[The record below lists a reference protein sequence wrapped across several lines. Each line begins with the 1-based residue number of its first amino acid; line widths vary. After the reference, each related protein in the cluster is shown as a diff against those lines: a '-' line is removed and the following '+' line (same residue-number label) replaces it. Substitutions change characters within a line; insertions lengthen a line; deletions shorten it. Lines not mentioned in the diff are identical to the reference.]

1 MSNNIIV
8 AIDGYSSC
16 GKSTLAKALAKK
28 LHFIYVDS
36 GAMYRAV
43 ALYFLR
49 NNIDLINHDQIAEAL
64 KEIHLNFH
72 SRDYQTHITLNDE
85 EVSDEIRLMPVS
97 ETVSAVSAI
106 REVRKEMV
114 KQQQRMGKSKNI
126 VMDGR
131 DIGTAVF
138 PNAPIKIFMT
148 ADPKVRAER
157 RYKEMLPKNPDIT
170 LEEVFENIAHR
181 DYQDT
186 TRTESPLVRAEDA
199 IILDNTNLTPDQQL
213 DFALEKVKPL
223 LGGKWLEVRDQRLV
237 EHVARS

>member
-1 MSNNIIV
+1 MSKNIVV

-43 ALYFLR
+43 TLYFLR
-49 NNIDLINHDQIAEAL
+49 NNIDQANLLQVAEAL
-64 KEIHLNFH
+64 KNIHLNFH
-72 SRDYQTHITLNDE
+72 SRDYETHITLNDE
-85 EVSDEIRLMPVS
+85 EVSEEIRQMPVS
-97 ETVSAVSAI
+97 DNVSAVSAI
-106 REVRKEMV
+106 HEVRVEMV

-138 PNAPIKIFMT
+138 PHADVKIFMT

-157 RYKEMLPKNPDIT
+157 RYKEMVGKNPSIT
-170 LEEVFENIAHR
+170 LEEVFKNIANR
-181 DYQDT
+181 DFQDT
-186 TRTESPLVRAEDA
+186 TRKESPLVRADDA
-199 IILDNTNLTPDQQL
+199 IILDNTNLTPQQQL
-213 DFALEKVKPL
+213 DFALNKIEPL
-223 LGGKWLEVRDQRLV
+223 V
-237 EHVARS
+237 

>member
-1 MSNNIIV
+1 MKKNLVI

-28 LHFIYVDS
+28 LDFIYIDS

-43 ALYFLR
+43 TLYFI
-49 NNIDLINHDQIAEAL
+49 NNSVDTTDDRQVSEAL
-64 KEIHLNFH
+64 NLIELNFH
-72 SRDYQTHITLNDE
+72 ARDYQSHITLNGK

-97 ETVSAVSAI
+97 ENVSEVSALKL
-106 REVRKEMV
+106 VRHEMV

-138 PNAPIKIFMT
+138 SDSPIKFFMT
-148 ADPKVRAER
+148 ADPNVRAER
-157 RYKEMLPKNPDIT
+157 RFKELESKENNQVT

-181 DYQDT
+181 DYADT
-186 TRTESPLVRAEDA
+186 TRKESPLVRASDA
-199 IILDNTNLTPDQQL
+199 IILDNTDLTEEEQL
-213 DFALEKVKPL
+213 AFALDKVSAFL
-223 LGGKWLEVRDQRLV
+223 S
-237 EHVARS
+237 A

>member
-1 MSNNIIV
+1 MSKNIVV

-43 ALYFLR
+43 TLYFLR
-49 NNIDLINHDQIAEAL
+49 NHIDIENPEQVSEAL
-64 KEIHLNFH
+64 RNIHLNFH

-97 ETVSAVSAI
+97 ENVSAVSAI

-114 KQQQRMGKSKNI
+114 AQQQRMGKSKNI

-138 PNAPIKIFMT
+138 PNAQVKLFMT
-148 ADPKVRAER
+148 ADPNVRAQR
-157 RYKEMLPKNPDIT
+157 RYKELLPKNPNVS
-170 LEEVFENIAHR
+170 LEEIFENIAHR
-181 DYQDT
+181 DYSDT
-186 TRTESPLVRAEDA
+186 TRKESPLMRAEDA
-199 IILDNTNLTPDQQL
+199 IILDNTNITPEEQL
-213 DFALEKVKPL
+213 AFALDKLQPFLK
-223 LGGKWLEVRDQRLV
+223 K
-237 EHVARS
+237 

>member
-1 MSNNIIV
+1 MSKHIVV

-28 LHFIYVDS
+28 LHFVYVDS

-49 NNIDLINHDQIAEAL
+49 NHIDLHNHEQIAGAL
-64 KEIHLNFH
+64 HNIHLNFH
-72 SRDYQTHITLNDE
+72 SRDYETHITLNDE
-85 EVSDEIRLMPVS
+85 EVSEEIRQMPVS
-97 ETVSAVSAI
+97 EAVSSVSAI
-106 REVRKEMV
+106 REVRHEMV

-138 PNAPIKIFMT
+138 PDATLKIFMT
-148 ADPKVRAER
+148 ADPKIRAER
-157 RYKEMLPKNPDIT
+157 RYKEIRVKNPDIT
-170 LEEVFENIAHR
+170 LEDVFENIAHR

-186 TRTESPLVRAEDA
+186 TREESPLVRAADA
-199 IILDNTNLTPDQQL
+199 IILDNTNLSPEQQL
-213 DFALEKVKPL
+213 QFVISKIEPL
-223 LGGKWLEVRDQRLV
+223 LD
-237 EHVARS
+237 EH

>member
-1 MSNNIIV
+1 MSKHIVV

-49 NNIDLINHDQIAEAL
+49 NHIDLQNHEQTAEAL
-64 KEIHLNFH
+64 KNIHLNFH
-72 SRDYQTHITLNDE
+72 SRDYETHITLNDE
-85 EVSDEIRLMPVS
+85 DVSDEIRQMPVS
-97 ETVSAVSAI
+97 DTVSSVSAI

-138 PNAPIKIFMT
+138 PDATVKIFMT
-148 ADPKVRAER
+148 ADPNVRAER
-157 RYKEMLPKNPDIT
+157 RYNELKSKHPEIT
-170 LEEVFENIAHR
+170 LEDVFENLAHR

-186 TRTESPLVRAEDA
+186 TRVESPLIRAADA
-199 IILDNTNLTPDQQL
+199 IVLDNTNLTPDQQL
-213 DFALEKVKPL
+213 QFAIDKVEPFLEN
-223 LGGKWLEVRDQRLV
+223 E
-237 EHVARS
+237 

>member
-1 MSNNIIV
+1 MSNNIVV

-28 LHFIYVDS
+28 LGFIYVDS

-49 NNIDLINHDQIAEAL
+49 NNIDSHNHDQIESAL

-72 SRDYQTHITLNDE
+72 SRDYETHITLNGE
-85 EVSDEIRLMPVS
+85 EVSEEIRLMPVS
-97 ETVSAVSAI
+97 EKVSEVSAL
-106 REVRKEMV
+106 REVRREMV

-131 DIGTAVF
+131 DIGTTVF
-138 PNAPIKIFMT
+138 PNAPVKLFMT

-157 RYKEMLPKNPDIT
+157 RYKEIHPKNPNIT
-170 LEEVFENIAHR
+170 LEEIFENLAHR
-181 DYQDT
+181 DYADT
-186 TRTESPLVRAEDA
+186 TREESPLIRASDA
-199 IILDNTNLTPDQQL
+199 IILDNTNLSPEQQL
-213 DFALEKVKPL
+213 RFALNKVEPL
-223 LGGKWLEVRDQRLV
+223 LQAK
-237 EHVARS
+237 A

>member
-1 MSNNIIV
+1 MNNHIII

-28 LHFIYVDS
+28 LNFVYVDS

-49 NNIDLINHDQIAEAL
+49 NKIDLHNHEQIAEAL
-64 KEIHLNFH
+64 KNIHLNFH
-72 SRDYQTHITLNDE
+72 SRDYESHITLNDE

-97 ETVSAVSAI
+97 ESVSAVSAI

-114 KQQQRMGKSKNI
+114 KQQQRMGRSKSI

-138 PNAPIKIFMT
+138 PDAPLKLFMT
-148 ADPKVRAER
+148 ADPLVRAER
-157 RYKEMLPKNPDIT
+157 RYKELHTKNPEIT
-170 LEEVFENIAHR
+170 LEDIFENLAHR

-186 TRTESPLVRAEDA
+186 TREESPLMRADDA
-199 IILDNTNLTPDQQL
+199 IILDNTNLTPEQQL
-213 DFALEKVKPL
+213 QFALDKVQPFL
-223 LGGKWLEVRDQRLV
+223 
-237 EHVARS
+237 

>member
-1 MSNNIIV
+1 MSNNIVV

-49 NNIDLINHDQIAEAL
+49 NNIDVHNHEQIVQAL
-64 KEIHLNFH
+64 KNIHLNFH

-85 EVSDEIRLMPVS
+85 EVSEEIRLMPVS
-97 ETVSAVSAI
+97 EKVSEVAAI
-106 REVRKEMV
+106 HEVRREMV
-114 KQQQRMGKSKNI
+114 KQQQRMGHSKNI

-131 DIGTAVF
+131 DIGTTVF
-138 PNAPIKIFMT
+138 PHATVKIFMT

-157 RYKEMLPKNPDIT
+157 RFKEITVKNPEIT
-170 LEEVFENIAHR
+170 LEDVFENLAHR

-186 TRTESPLVRAEDA
+186 TREESPLVRADDA
-199 IILDNTNLTPDQQL
+199 IILDNTDLTPAEQL
-213 DFALEKVKPL
+213 EFALDKVRPFVL
-223 LGGKWLEVRDQRLV
+223 W
-237 EHVARS
+237 

>member
-1 MSNNIIV
+1 MYLSTTMSKNIVV

-43 ALYFLR
+43 TLYFLR
-49 NNIDLINHDQIAEAL
+49 NNIDSNNPEQVAEAL
-64 KEIHLNFH
+64 KNIHLNFH

-97 ETVSAVSAI
+97 ENVSAVSAI

-114 KQQQRMGKSKNI
+114 AQQQRMGKSKNI

-138 PNAPIKIFMT
+138 PNAQVKLFMT
-148 ADPKVRAER
+148 ADPHVRAQR
-157 RYKEMLPKNPDIT
+157 RYKELQATNSNVT
-170 LEEVFENIAHR
+170 LEEIFENIAHR
-181 DYQDT
+181 DYSDT
-186 TRTESPLVRAEDA
+186 TRKESPLMRAEDA
-199 IILDNTNLTPDQQL
+199 IILDNTNITPEEQL
-213 DFALEKVKPL
+213 AFALNKVEPFLK
-223 LGGKWLEVRDQRLV
+223 K
-237 EHVARS
+237 

>member
-1 MSNNIIV
+1 MNNNIVV

-49 NNIDLINHDQIAEAL
+49 NNIDLNDHGQIAEAL
-64 KEIHLNFH
+64 KNIHLNFH
-72 SRDYQTHITLNDE
+72 SRDYETHITLNDE
-85 EVSDEIRLMPVS
+85 EVSEEIRLMPVS
-97 ETVSAVSAI
+97 EKVSTVSAI
-106 REVRKEMV
+106 REVRHEMV

-138 PNAPIKIFMT
+138 PDAPVKIFMT

-170 LEEVFENIAHR
+170 LEEVFENLAHR

-199 IILDNTNLTPDQQL
+199 IILDNTNLTPQEQL
-213 DFALEKVKPL
+213 DFALEKIRD
-223 LGGKWLEVRDQRLV
+223 LGTY
-237 EHVARS
+237 

>member
-1 MSNNIIV
+1 MSKHIVV

-49 NNIDLINHDQIAEAL
+49 NHIDLNNHNQIAEAL
-64 KEIHLNFH
+64 KNIHLNFH
-72 SRDYQTHITLNDE
+72 SRDYETHITLNDE
-85 EVSDEIRLMPVS
+85 EVSGEIRQMPVS
-97 ETVSAVSAI
+97 DTVSSVSAI
-106 REVRKEMV
+106 REVRREMV

-138 PNAPIKIFMT
+138 PDATVKIFMT
-148 ADPKVRAER
+148 ADPNVRAER
-157 RYKEMLPKNPDIT
+157 RYNELKAKHPEIT
-170 LEEVFENIAHR
+170 LEDVFENLAHR

-186 TRTESPLVRAEDA
+186 TRTESPLVRAADA
-199 IILDNTNLTPDQQL
+199 IVLDNTNLTPDQQL
-213 DFALEKVKPL
+213 QFAIDKIEPF
-223 LGGKWLEVRDQRLV
+223 LGNE
-237 EHVARS
+237 

>member
-1 MSNNIIV
+1 MGNNIIV

-49 NNIDLINHDQIAEAL
+49 NNIDLKDPEQIAEAL
-64 KEIHLNFH
+64 KNIHLNFH

-106 REVRKEMV
+106 RAVRKEMV
-114 KQQQRMGKSKNI
+114 KQQQRMGRSKNI

-138 PNAPIKIFMT
+138 PDAPVKIFMT

-157 RYKEMLPKNPDIT
+157 RFKELAPKNPDIT
-170 LEEVFENIAHR
+170 LEDIFENLAHR

-186 TRTESPLVRAEDA
+186 TRAESPLVRAEDA
-199 IILDNTNLTPDQQL
+199 IILDNTDLTPDEQL
-213 DFALEKVKPL
+213 LFALS
-223 LGGKWLEVRDQRLV
+223 RV
-237 EHVARS
+237 EPFL

>member
-1 MSNNIIV
+1 MSKNIVV

-43 ALYFLR
+43 TLYFLR
-49 NNIDLINHDQIAEAL
+49 NNVDQGDISQVAEAL
-64 KEIHLNFH
+64 KNIHLNFH
-72 SRDYQTHITLNDE
+72 SRDYETHITLNDE
-85 EVSDEIRLMPVS
+85 EVSEEIRQMPVS
-97 ETVSAVSAI
+97 DNVSAVSAI
-106 REVRKEMV
+106 HDVRVEMV

-138 PNAPIKIFMT
+138 PHADVKIFMT

-157 RYKEMLPKNPDIT
+157 RYKEMIGKNPNIT
-170 LEEVFENIAHR
+170 LEEVFKNIANR

-186 TRTESPLVRAEDA
+186 TRKESPLVRADDA
-199 IILDNTNLTPDQQL
+199 IILDNTNLTPQQQL
-213 DFALEKVKPL
+213 DFALERIHPL
-223 LGGKWLEVRDQRLV
+223 ITNI
-237 EHVARS
+237 

>member
-1 MSNNIIV
+1 MNNHIIV

-49 NNIDLINHDQIAEAL
+49 HHIDLNNHEQIAEAL
-64 KEIHLNFH
+64 KDIHLNFH
-72 SRDYQTHITLNDE
+72 SRDYETHITLNDE
-85 EVSDEIRLMPVS
+85 EVSDEIRQMPVS
-97 ETVSAVSAI
+97 ESVSAVSAI
-106 REVRKEMV
+106 REVRHEMV
-114 KQQQRMGKSKNI
+114 KQQQRMGRSKSI

-138 PNAPIKIFMT
+138 PDAPVKIFMT

-157 RYKEMLPKNPDIT
+157 RYKELLPKNPNIT
-170 LEEVFENIAHR
+170 LEEVFENLAHR

-186 TRTESPLVRAEDA
+186 TRTESPLVRANDA

-213 DFALEKVKPL
+213 QFALDKVEPL
-223 LGGKWLEVRDQRLV
+223 IV
-237 EHVARS
+237 

>member
-1 MSNNIIV
+1 MSKNIVV

-49 NNIDLINHDQIAEAL
+49 NGINMQDNAQIENAL
-64 KEIHLNFH
+64 QNIHLNFN
-72 SRDYQTHITLNDE
+72 SRDYETHITLNGE
-85 EVSDEIRLMPVS
+85 EVSEEIRQMPVS
-97 ETVSAVSAI
+97 EKVSAVSAL
-106 REVRKEMV
+106 RAVRREMV
-114 KQQQRMGKSKNI
+114 KQQQRMGRSKNI

-138 PNAPIKIFMT
+138 PQAPVKIFMT

-157 RYKEMLPKNPDIT
+157 RYKEISPKNPGIT

-186 TRTESPLVRAEDA
+186 TRTESPLVRAGDA
-199 IILDNTNLTPDQQL
+199 VILDNTNLTPAQQL
-213 DFALEKVKPL
+213 QFALDRVEPL
-223 LGGKWLEVRDQRLV
+223 LK
-237 EHVARS
+237 S

>member
-1 MSNNIIV
+1 MSNNIVV

-49 NNIDLINHDQIAEAL
+49 NNIDVHNHEQIIQAL
-64 KEIHLNFH
+64 KNIHLNFH

-85 EVSDEIRLMPVS
+85 EVSEEIRLMPVS
-97 ETVSAVSAI
+97 EKVSEVAAI
-106 REVRKEMV
+106 HEVRREMV
-114 KQQQRMGKSKNI
+114 KQQQRMGHSKNI

-131 DIGTAVF
+131 DIGTTVF
-138 PNAPIKIFMT
+138 PHATVKIFMT

-157 RYKEMLPKNPDIT
+157 RFKEITVKNPEIT
-170 LEEVFENIAHR
+170 LEDVFENLAHR

-186 TRTESPLVRAEDA
+186 TREESPLVRADDA
-199 IILDNTNLTPDQQL
+199 IILDNTDLTPAEQL
-213 DFALEKVKPL
+213 EFALDKVRPFVL
-223 LGGKWLEVRDQRLV
+223 
-237 EHVARS
+237 

>member
-1 MSNNIIV
+1 MSNHIIV

-49 NNIDLINHDQIAEAL
+49 NNIDLNNHEQIADAL
-64 KEIHLNFH
+64 QNIHLNFH

-85 EVSDEIRLMPVS
+85 EVSEEIRQMPVS
-97 ETVSAVSAI
+97 EKVSAVSAI
-106 REVRKEMV
+106 RLVRKEMV
-114 KQQQRMGKSKNI
+114 KQQQRMGRSKSI

-138 PNAPIKIFMT
+138 PDAPVKIFMT

-157 RYKEMLPKNPDIT
+157 RFKELSPKNPNIT
-170 LEEVFENIAHR
+170 LEDVFENLAHR

-186 TRTESPLVRAEDA
+186 TRIESPLIRADDA
-199 IILDNTNLTPDQQL
+199 IILDNTNLTQEQQL
-213 DFALEKVKPL
+213 QFALDRVKPL
-223 LGGKWLEVRDQRLV
+223 I
-237 EHVARS
+237 

>member
-1 MSNNIIV
+1 MNTNIVV

-16 GKSTLAKALAKK
+16 GKSTIAKEIAKE

-49 NNIDLINHDQIAEAL
+49 NNVDLSNEQAVIEAL
-64 KEIHLNFH
+64 KNIHLNFN
-72 SRDYQTHITLNDE
+72 SRDYETHIMLNDE
-85 EVSDEIRLMPVS
+85 EVSEEIRLMPVS
-97 ETVSAVSAI
+97 EKVSAVAAI
-106 REVRKEMV
+106 HAVRVEMV

-138 PNAPIKIFMT
+138 PEAQVKFFMT
-148 ADPKVRAER
+148 ADPKIRAER
-157 RYKEMLPKNPDIT
+157 RYKELLPKNPEIT
-170 LEEVFENIAHR
+170 LEEVFENLAHR

-186 TRTESPLVRAEDA
+186 TRKESPLVRADDA
-199 IILDNTNLTPDQQL
+199 IVLDNTDLTPKEQL
-213 DFALEKVKPL
+213 MFALSRIEPFL
-223 LGGKWLEVRDQRLV
+223 NQ
-237 EHVARS
+237 